1 MRRLNSCA
9 ANFPSEHDA
18 VLNWFDA
25 KIVLSQVGYRT
36 RADEELHLEQ
46 AGSGLEKIVAQSLR
60 LAPRAEAPLM
70 AWPVVCGSAVA
81 ERTRALS
88 FEDGVLRVE
97 VAGQGWKA
105 ELQALAPRY
114 LAVINRYTTETVRR
128 IEFVVARAESA
139 DKNQR

>member
-1 MRRLNSCA
+1 M
-9 ANFPSEHDA
+9 
-18 VLNWFDA
+18 
-25 KIVLSQVGYRT
+25 
-36 RADEELHLEQ
+36 EQ

-88 FEDGVLRVE
+88 FDDGVLRVE
-97 VAGQGWKA
+97 VAGPGWKA

-114 LAVINRYTTETVRR
+114 LAVINRYTAEAVRR
-128 IEFVVARAESA
+128 IEFIVSSK
-139 DKNQR
+139 DKSCR

>member
-1 MRRLNSCA
+1 M
-9 ANFPSEHDA
+9 
-18 VLNWFDA
+18 
-25 KIVLSQVGYRT
+25 
-36 RADEELHLEQ
+36 DEELHLEQ

-88 FEDGVLRVE
+88 FEEGVLRVE
-97 VAGQGWKA
+97 VSGQRWKS

-114 LAVINRYTTETVRR
+114 LAVINRLIAQAVRR
-128 IEFVVARAESA
+128 IEFVLAPAESI
-139 DKNQR
+139 DQSLR

>member
-1 MRRLNSCA
+1 M
-9 ANFPSEHDA
+9 
-18 VLNWFDA
+18 
-25 KIVLSQVGYRT
+25 
-36 RADEELHLEQ
+36 EQ

-88 FEDGVLRVE
+88 FEDGVLLVE
-97 VAGQGWKA
+97 VTGLGWKA
-105 ELQALAPRY
+105 ELQGLAPRY
-114 LAVINRYTTETVRR
+114 LAIINRYTTEAVRR

-139 DKNQR
+139 GQNPG

>member
-1 MRRLNSCA
+1 VER
-9 ANFPSEHDA
+9 
-18 VLNWFDA
+18 
-25 KIVLSQVGYRT
+25 
-36 RADEELHLEQ
+36 

-88 FEDGVLRVE
+88 FDDGVLRVE
-97 VAGQGWKA
+97 VAGPGWKA

-114 LAVINRYTTETVRR
+114 LAVINRYTAEAVRR
-128 IEFVVARAESA
+128 IEFVVSSE
-139 DKNQR
+139 DKSCR